1 MFHQFSRRYIAK
13 RHIATTTKFLK
24 LERALA
30 KGVESV
36 NNITGQ
42 SQQRLNDLKQ
52 AVSSTEVAFN
62 QSKKDLVELRRAY
75 EDVVKQRSQT
85 QAEINLLLQRK
96 TEWNESDVK
105 RCTEYYTIEHS
116 LKQAE
121 KNAKSK
127 CTGARKCHQI
137 A

>member
-1 MFHQFSRRYIAK
+1 MFQQFSRRYIAK

-30 KGVESV
+30 KGVESI
-36 NNITGQ
+36 NKITGDHK
-42 SQQRLNDLKQ
+42 LNDLKQ

-62 QSKKDLVELRRAY
+62 QSKNDLVELRRAY

-121 KNAKSK
+121 KNAAKAVIEK
-127 CTGARKCHQI
+127 YITLGKI
-137 A
+137 

>member
-1 MFHQFSRRYIAK
+1 M
-13 RHIATTTKFLK
+13 K

-30 KGVESV
+30 KGVGV
-36 NNITGQ
+36 NSITQ
-42 SQQRLNDLKQ
+42 ANTQKLNDLKQ

-75 EDVVKQRSQT
+75 EDVIKQRSQT

-96 TEWNESDVK
+96 TEWNK
-105 RCTEYYTIEHS
+105 RRKAVYRVFTIEHS

-121 KNAKSK
+121 KMQSLNA
-127 CTGARKCHQI
+127 
-137 A
+137 